1 MSETITTRQTTD
13 DQQLDPSK
21 PDAPPNEPNDQSEKR
36 RDGRPS
42 QRERAI
48 YERHVL
54 RGETQE
60 AIAADQQCSRQ
71 RVSQICQKV
80 ERFVATHPDD
90 ELAAAL
96 RVRCQRRFDAVYLD
110 AVRQFERSKQ
120 DLVTER
126 ERTSHRVPD
135 GQPDKGVTT
144 TVREH
149 VRRQQNG
156 DSRLLNA
163 ALRAVERMERMVG
176 SENATARESDK
187 AKGPGGR
194 PGEGATGRQGEGAR
208 AVPWWVKNYPR
219 GSLNPPVRSES
230 IPPAPPP
237 PVVESRD
244 AAGQGD
250 GSQGEGAIGRQG
262 EEAIGRQGEEA
273 TGRQGEEATERQGEQ
288 PAPVCVA
295 PNAPLQP
302 TATAPSTP
310 HSALRIPHSSPTP
323 HSALRSPYSS
333 STPHSATAEQSDRAP
348 QVASARR
355 ATPPPP
361 RDTVVIV
368 GAPRQVPEIERFARE
383 KLRGYQV
390 VTCTSLVHVVEWL
403 KEDLGST
410 ALISL
415 DDDMGGSRVELGE
428 MLDPGTMAEVA
439 TAITKCKPCCPV
451 VLNMAQEQARDFMKI
466 LMSARWLTYWAKPT
480 GGHWLRQDWL
490 SAVRRALRDGRPR
503 RPRRSAAVQ
512 RGGGKL

>member
-13 DQQLDPSK
+13 DQQLEPSK
-21 PDAPPNEPNDQSEKR
+21 PDAPPNEPNDNCEKR

-135 GQPDKGVTT
+135 DQPEKGVTT

-156 DSRLLNA
+156 DPRLLNA

-176 SENATARESDK
+176 SENGTARESDK

-194 PGEGATGRQGEGAR
+194 PGEGATGRQGEA
-208 AVPWWVKNYPR
+208 AQAKPWWVKNYPR
-219 GSLNPPVRSES
+219 GSPKPPVCSES
-230 IPPAPPP
+230 VPPAPPP
-237 PVVESRD
+237 PVAASRD
-244 AAGQGD
+244 ATGQGD
-250 GSQGEGAIGRQG
+250 RPQGEGAIGRQG
-262 EEAIGRQGEEA
+262 EEAIARQGEEA
-273 TGRQGEEATERQGEQ
+273 IRRESEQ
-288 PAPVCVA
+288 VSA
-295 PNAPLQP
+295 
-302 TATAPSTP
+302 TATSGTAEVSVVASVTPPTP
-310 HSALRIPHSSPTP
+310 HSAHRIPHSSPTP
-323 HSALRSPYSS
+323 HSALRTPYSS
-333 STPHSATAEQSDRAP
+333 STPHSATAEQSIRAP
-348 QVASARR
+348 EVASARR
-355 ATPPPP
+355 ATPPPL
-361 RDTVVIV
+361 RDTVLIV

-390 VTCTSLVHVVEWL
+390 VTRTSLVHVVEWL

-415 DDDMGGSRVELGE
+415 DDDMGGRRVELGE
-428 MLDPGTMAEVA
+428 MLDPGTMVEVA

-451 VLNMAQEQARDFMKI
+451 VLNMAQEQARDLMKV